1 MLVANDWI
9 LYWSPRRIW
18 TISAQTQTANEIY
31 KRTKRHCSSSL
42 NFNHPRFTNL
52 QENKETYNQLINS
65 YLTKTK
71 CKITV
76 LYNKA
81 LVQTGST
88 VQSTDDPDENHL
100 FGDSGFL
107 FKD

>member
-1 MLVANDWI
+1 M
-9 LYWSPRRIW
+9 
-18 TISAQTQTANEIY
+18 
-31 KRTKRHCSSSL
+31 
-42 NFNHPRFTNL
+42 
-52 QENKETYNQLINS
+52 
-65 YLTKTK
+65 
-71 CKITV
+71 TV